1 MLNMKNK
8 EPNSPY
14 LTLQTPES
22 ALELRGVSYLYPSMS
37 GHPPRGIHP
46 CSLKLT
52 RGQVYG
58 LIGANGAGKTTLFKL
73 ISGALTPQ
81 IGQIYLSKREVTHL
95 PQWRRVRC
103 GLGYLTQGDSL
114 VSHMSVEWNLK
125 IGLEAKKRWSQ
136 STSSSIDHLTN
147 TDHSTEGMKES
158 ISFALA
164 KVGLSQQSRQ
174 SVMSLSGGER
184 RRAEM
189 ARLLVMRPQVIL
201 LDEPFAAIDE
211 AGLSMMMDIIGLARA
226 WGALVLLTDHQTQ
239 YVNDIC
245 QSLLIL
251 DKGKLQRPQ
260 LS

>member
-8 EPNSPY
+8 EATSSY
-14 LTLQTPES
+14 TELQAPES
-22 ALELRGVSYLYPSMS
+22 DLELRGVSYLYPSMS

-52 RGQVYG
+52 GGQVYG

-81 IGQIYLSKREVTHL
+81 IGQIYISKREVTHL

-136 STSSSIDHLTN
+136 STSSICHPTN
-147 TDHSTEGMKES
+147 TDHSTEATKES
-158 ISFALA
+158 IAFALA
-164 KVGLSQQSRQ
+164 KVGLNQQSRQ

-211 AGLSMMMDIIGLARA
+211 AGLSMIMDIIELARA

-251 DKGKLQRPQ
+251 NEGKIQRPL